1 MTTIIS
7 VFMLGATSR
16 AEASDVHK
24 DKHAYAY
31 VGASWSLVSAS
42 YSGTA
47 GVYLSDSVALEA
59 RGQYMAFETQ
69 GSWSTKVIRSKIFL
83 TKALY
88 TTIGVQLNEDEVAV
102 PNGTFRDTAG
112 GSRENVDFK
121 KASSIGPQAALGIQ
135 AYLGPFVFVI
145 EFVSLYSAVYYQMEG
160 VDSES
165 EAKRDIPRTTG
176 SPLNWLLGSPEVSFG
191 IAF

>member
-1 MTTIIS
+1 
-7 VFMLGATSR
+7 MLGATSR
-16 AEASDVHK
+16 AESSDIHK

-31 VGASWSLVSAS
+31 GGAGWSLVSAS

-59 RGQYMAFETQ
+59 RGQYMAFETK

-88 TTIGVQLNEDEVAV
+88 TTVGVQLNEDEVAV
-102 PNGTFRDTAG
+102 PNGSFSDTSRG
-112 GSRENVDFK
+112 TRENVDFK
-121 KASSIGPQAALGIQ
+121 KASSIGPQAALGVQ
-135 AYLGPFVFVI
+135 AYLGPFVFGI

-165 EAKRDIPRTTG
+165 EAKRNIPRMTD
-176 SPLNWLLGSPEVSFG
+176 SPLNWLVGSPEVSFG